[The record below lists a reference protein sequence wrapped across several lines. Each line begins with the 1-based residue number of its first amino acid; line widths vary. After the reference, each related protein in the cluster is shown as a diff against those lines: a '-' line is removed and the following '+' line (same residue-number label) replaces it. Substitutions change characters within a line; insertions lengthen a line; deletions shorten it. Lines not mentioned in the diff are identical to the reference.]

1 MSKRVIASAW
11 SGLVLVALAIAGCST
26 QSALNGN
33 GAGAARAGSYLDRQ
47 ERALRTALAG
57 TPATVTRTTEGIV
70 LIIPTA
76 ALFEGS
82 SADLRPNGG
91 AVLTSAALIFGQ
103 FDQTR
108 IAVTGH
114 TDNTGTVEYLQA
126 LSENRAN
133 TVAQYLKAHGVA
145 EQRVTA
151 FGAGATKPLAGN
163 DTLPGRQSNR
173 RIEITVAPAIPAPLS
188 R

>member
-1 MSKRVIASAW
+1 MNKRVSAPVL
-11 SGLVLVALAIAGCST
+11 SGLALVALALAGCST
-26 QSALNGN
+26 QSALSGHA
-33 GAGAARAGSYLDRQ
+33 AGSARTGSYLDRQ
-47 ERALRTALAG
+47 EGALRTAFAG
-57 TPATVTRTTEGIV
+57 TAGSVTRTAEGIV

-91 AVLTSAALIFGQ
+91 AVLASAALIFSQ

-126 LSENRAN
+126 LSENRAKAI
-133 TVAQYLKAHGVA
+133 AQYLEAHGVA

-151 FGAGATKPLAGN
+151 SGAGATQPLANN
-163 DTLPGRQSNR
+163 DTLPGRQANR
-173 RIEITVAPAIPAPLS
+173 RIEISLTPAIPAPVS
-188 R
+188 Q